1 MDAIEADRAQQ
12 AAEIARRRRVATASS
27 ASCFAWLPGHVSAAV
42 ILTQV
47 AD

>member
-1 MDAIEADRAQQ
+1 MIPIAFASRIRPTH
-12 AAEIARRRRVATASS
+12 AA
-27 ASCFAWLPGHVSAAV
+27 VSAAV